1 MLKKIIHKL
10 WKTEGQSGISTPAHE
25 VAVFILIY
33 NELKIGFLTLNEGVW
48 EFAYTDEFKNQN
60 TISPLVQFPD
70 SGKVY
75 TSQEL
80 WPFFSYRI
88 PGLSQPSVQKIIKK
102 DSIDQTNE
110 VALLKKFGEFSVYNP
125 FKLAWSN

>member
-1 MLKKIIHKL
+1 MKTFNL
-10 WKTEGQSGISTPAHE
+10 WKTGSHKLIDTPAHE

-33 NELKIGFLTLNEGVW
+33 NELKIGILTLNKGVW

-60 TISPLVQFPD
+60 TLSPLVQFPD
-70 SGKVY
+70 TGKVY
-75 TSQEL
+75 ISQEL

-88 PGLSQPSVQKIIKK
+88 PGLSQPAVQKIIKK
-102 DSIDQTNE
+102 ESIDQTNE

>member
-1 MLKKIIHKL
+1 MIKNIIHKI
-10 WKTEGQSGISTPAHE
+10 WKTEGQAGISTPPHE
-25 VAVFILIY
+25 IAVFILIY
-33 NELKIGFLTLNEGVW
+33 KELKVGFLILNEGVW
-48 EFAYTDEFKNQN
+48 EFTYSDEFKNQ
-60 TISPLVQFPD
+60 TKLAPLVQFPD
-70 SGKVY
+70 KEKVY

-88 PGLSQPSVQKIIKK
+88 PGLSQPSVQKIIKQEA
-102 DSIDQTNE
+102 IDQTNE

>member
-1 MLKKIIHKL
+1 MKNHTIWKTGSHKL
-10 WKTEGQSGISTPAHE
+10 IATPPHE

-33 NELKIGFLTLNEGVW
+33 NELKIGLLTLNEGVW

-75 TSQEL
+75 ISQEL

-102 DSIDQTNE
+102 DSIDQSNE